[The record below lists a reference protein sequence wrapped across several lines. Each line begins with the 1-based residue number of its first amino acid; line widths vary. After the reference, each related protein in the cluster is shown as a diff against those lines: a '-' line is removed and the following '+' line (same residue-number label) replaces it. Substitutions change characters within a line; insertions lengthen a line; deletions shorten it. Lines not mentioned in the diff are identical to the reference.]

1 MTKEEALKLAEIDVS
16 KIIHDEKEEDDYYV
30 VDGTYQGE
38 QIMVCDD
45 SDKFFIGL
53 GIGRKNYRVYK
64 DTGKIEEFKIIVA

>member
-16 KIIHDEKEEDDYYV
+16 KIIHDEKEEDDSYV